1 VFIYCLCCV
10 LLKLQAADA
19 FREGNQKEVDYLIQ
33 EVSVTLLYFFGGK
46 DNGWRLHFEDFFGLL
61 NTLELHDSNKK

>member
-1 VFIYCLCCV
+1 MFIYCLCYV

-46 DNGWRLHFEDFFGLL
+46 IMCGDYTPKIFLACLIP
-61 NTLELHDSNKK
+61 

>member
-1 VFIYCLCCV
+1 VFIYCLCYV

-33 EVSVTLLYFFGGK
+33 EVSVTLLFFWGK
-46 DNGWRLHFEDFFGLL
+46 DNVWRLHVEDFFGLL